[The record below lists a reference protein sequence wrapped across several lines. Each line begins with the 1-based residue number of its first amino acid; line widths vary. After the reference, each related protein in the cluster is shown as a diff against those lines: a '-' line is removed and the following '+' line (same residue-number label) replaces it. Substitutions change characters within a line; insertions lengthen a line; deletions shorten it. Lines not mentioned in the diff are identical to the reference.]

1 MRIGIIGAMNE
12 EVIEL
17 KNIMTDIQ
25 VEKIGNLE
33 FFKGNLLN
41 KEVIL
46 VEGGIGK
53 VNAAICAT
61 LMIEHFKVSKVLF
74 TGVAA
79 TLMIEHFKVS
89 KVLFT
94 GVAGGTNPDINI
106 GDIVIGVDQIEHDFD
121 STAFGYALGQ
131 IPRMDTYIF
140 EADREL
146 VDLAYSVAVEKF
158 GREKV
163 RNGRL
168 VSGDEFVAS
177 VEKIKWLR
185 DTFNADC
192 TEMEGAAVAHVCHV
206 FKMPFLII
214 RAISDKANHDAKVDF
229 PEFVKLAAKNSKT
242 IIEGI
247 LERI

>member
-74 TGVAA
+74 TGVA
-79 TLMIEHFKVS
+79 
-89 KVLFT
+89 
-94 GVAGGTNPDINI
+94 GGTNPDINI

-121 STAFGYALGQ
+121 STAFGYTLGQ

-163 RNGRL
+163 RKGRI

>member
-41 KEVIL
+41 KEVVL

-53 VNAAICAT
+53 VNAAIC
-61 LMIEHFKVSKVLF
+61 
-74 TGVAA
+74 A

-158 GREKV
+158 EREKV
-163 RNGRL
+163 RKGRI

>member
-41 KEVIL
+41 KEVVL

-53 VNAAICAT
+53 VNAAIC
-61 LMIEHFKVSKVLF
+61 
-74 TGVAA
+74 A

-140 EADREL
+140 EADKDL

-163 RNGRL
+163 RKGRI

-185 DTFNADC
+185 DPFNADC

>member
-17 KNIMTDIQ
+17 KTIMSDIQ
-25 VEKIGNLE
+25 VENLGNLE
-33 FFKGNLLN
+33 FFKGNLLG
-41 KEVIL
+41 KEVVL

-53 VNAAICAT
+53 VNASIC
-61 LMIEHFKVSKVLF
+61 
-74 TGVAA
+74 A

-106 GDIVIGVDQIEHDFD
+106 GDIVIGVDQIEHDFNA
-121 STAFGYALGQ
+121 TAFGYALGQ

-140 EADREL
+140 EADKEL
-146 VDLAYSVAVEKF
+146 VELAYSVAVEKF
-158 GREKV
+158 GASKV
-163 RNGRL
+163 RKGRI

-177 VEKIKWLR
+177 AEKIKWLR

-192 TEMEGAAVAHVCHV
+192 TEMEGASVAHVCHV

>member
-17 KNIMTDIQ
+17 KNIMTDVQ

-41 KEVIL
+41 KEVVL

-53 VNAAICAT
+53 VNAAIC
-61 LMIEHFKVSKVLF
+61 
-74 TGVAA
+74 A

-146 VDLAYSVAVEKF
+146 VDLAYSIAVEKF

-163 RNGRL
+163 RKGRI

-185 DTFNADC
+185 ETFNADC

-229 PEFVKLAAKNSKT
+229 PEFVKLAAKNSKI

>member
-41 KEVIL
+41 KEVVL

-53 VNAAICAT
+53 VNAAIC
-61 LMIEHFKVSKVLF
+61 
-74 TGVAA
+74 A

-140 EADREL
+140 EADKDL

-163 RNGRL
+163 RKGRI

-185 DTFNADC
+185 DTFKADC

>member
-12 EVIEL
+12 EVAEL
-17 KNIMTDIQ
+17 KAVMENIQ
-25 VEKIGNLE
+25 SENVGNLE
-33 FFKGNLLN
+33 FFKGKLLG
-41 KEVIL
+41 KDVVL

-61 LMIEHFKVSKVLF
+61 LMINYFKV
-74 TGVAA
+74 
-79 TLMIEHFKVS
+79 E

-121 STAFGYALGQ
+121 STAFGYELGQ

-140 EADREL
+140 KADDEL
-146 VDLAYSVAVEKF
+146 VNLGYNVAVEKF
-158 GREKV
+158 GKEKV
-163 RNGRL
+163 RKGRI

-177 VEKIKWLR
+177 VERIEWLR
-185 DTFNADC
+185 ETFNADC

-229 PEFVKLAAKNSKT
+229 PEFVKMAAKNSKT

>member
-41 KEVIL
+41 KEVVL

-53 VNAAICAT
+53 VNAAIC
-61 LMIEHFKVSKVLF
+61 
-74 TGVAA
+74 A

-146 VDLAYSVAVEKF
+146 VDLAYSVAAEKF

-163 RNGRL
+163 RKGRI

>member
-17 KNIMTDIQ
+17 KAVMENIQ
-25 VEKIGNLE
+25 SESIGNLE
-33 FFKGNLLN
+33 FFKGKLFG
-41 KEVIL
+41 KDVVL

-61 LMIEHFKVSKVLF
+61 LMINHFDV
-74 TGVAA
+74 
-79 TLMIEHFKVS
+79 E

-106 GDIVIGVDQIEHDFD
+106 GDIVIGVDQIEHDFNC
-121 STAFGYALGQ
+121 TAFGYELGQ

-140 EADREL
+140 KSDEEL
-146 VDLAYSVAVEKF
+146 VNLGYAVAVEKF
-158 GREKV
+158 GEGMV
-163 RNGRL
+163 RKGRI

-177 VEKIKWLR
+177 VEKIEWLR
-185 DTFNADC
+185 ETFDADC
-192 TEMEGAAVAHVCHV
+192 TEMEGAAVAHVCHT
-206 FKMPFLII
+206 FKMPYLII
-214 RAISDKANHDAKVDF
+214 RAISDKANHDAKVDY

-247 LERI
+247 LERL

>member
-1 MRIGIIGAMNE
+1 MNE

-17 KNIMTDIQ
+17 KNIMTDMQ

-33 FFKGNLLN
+33 FLKGNLLN

-53 VNAAICAT
+53 VNAAIC
-61 LMIEHFKVSKVLF
+61 
-74 TGVAA
+74 A

-163 RNGRL
+163 RKGRI

>member
-53 VNAAICAT
+53 VNAAIC
-61 LMIEHFKVSKVLF
+61 V
-74 TGVAA
+74 

-163 RNGRL
+163 RKGRI

>member
-41 KEVIL
+41 KEVVL

-61 LMIEHFKVSKVLF
+61 LMIEHFKVSK
-74 TGVAA
+74 
-79 TLMIEHFKVS
+79 I
-89 KVLFT
+89 LFT

-146 VDLAYSVAVEKF
+146 ADLAYSVAVEKF

-163 RNGRL
+163 RKGRI

>member
-41 KEVIL
+41 KEVVL

-53 VNAAICAT
+53 VNAAIC
-61 LMIEHFKVSKVLF
+61 
-74 TGVAA
+74 A

-163 RNGRL
+163 RKGRI

-192 TEMEGAAVAHVCHV
+192 TEMEGAAVAHVCYV

>member
-41 KEVIL
+41 KEVVL

-61 LMIEHFKVSKVLF
+61 LMIEHFKVSK
-74 TGVAA
+74 
-79 TLMIEHFKVS
+79 I
-89 KVLFT
+89 LFT
-94 GVAGGTNPDINI
+94 GVAGGTNQDINI

-163 RNGRL
+163 RKGRI

>member
-41 KEVIL
+41 KEVVL

-53 VNAAICAT
+53 VNAAIC
-61 LMIEHFKVSKVLF
+61 V
-74 TGVAA
+74 

-163 RNGRL
+163 RKGRI

-192 TEMEGAAVAHVCHV
+192 TEMEGAAVAHVCYV